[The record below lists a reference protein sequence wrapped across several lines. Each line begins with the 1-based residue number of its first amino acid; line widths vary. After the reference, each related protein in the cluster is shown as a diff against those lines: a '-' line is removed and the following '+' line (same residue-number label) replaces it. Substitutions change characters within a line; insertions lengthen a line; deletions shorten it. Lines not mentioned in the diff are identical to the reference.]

1 VSTPSNR
8 SRAINRAADFIWR
21 NARLLER
28 ALFAHAFFE
37 GPAEAVRAA
46 VAAYRNPDGGFGHA
60 LEPDVRAPESMP
72 LHCEIALRALRDA
85 GIRDAALATGVA
97 EYLGSIAEPDGPVPL
112 VTRKI
117 LDYPRAAHW
126 NDPQPTGD
134 SPNPIAAL
142 AGLLLYQGITH
153 PWLTRATA
161 WCGQRLDHP
170 IGEAHEILAALTFL
184 DYAPDRPRA
193 RELAIQFAR
202 NAEHARWFILKPGS
216 SDYGLTPLHLCP
228 RPDAI
233 ARPAFPDDLLNAHL
247 DDLAARQQDDGGWP
261 IAWTAPSA
269 AAEMEWRGRW
279 TLEALA
285 CLRGWDR
292 I

>member
-1 VSTPSNR
+1 
-8 SRAINRAADFIWR
+8 
-21 NARLLER
+21 LLER

-193 RELAIQFAR
+193 RELAIQIAR